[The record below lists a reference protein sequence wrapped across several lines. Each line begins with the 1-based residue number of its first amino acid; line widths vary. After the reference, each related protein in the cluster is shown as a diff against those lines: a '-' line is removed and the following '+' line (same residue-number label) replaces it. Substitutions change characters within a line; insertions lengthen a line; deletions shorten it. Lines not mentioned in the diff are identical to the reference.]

1 MNPVIAFA
9 IPFFVLSM
17 LLEFALLRHRDE
29 HVGYTPKDSAT
40 SITMGIGYLAC
51 AALYKLVF
59 VAIYMLAYEYRIID
73 VGMTWW
79 MWIVAIVAQD
89 FCFYW
94 FHRAGHEVRIVW
106 AGHVN
111 HHSSDHYN
119 LSTALRQSWTEHL
132 FGPLFWAPLALI
144 GVPVETLIAIE
155 SLNLLYQYWL
165 HTELVGSMGR
175 FGLVFNTP
183 SFHRVHHGK
192 NLEYLDK
199 NYAAIFI
206 VWDRMF
212 GTFEPEVA
220 PVEYGTITPL
230 ESYNPLVVAFHEW
243 AALGRDILRAKS
255 LRGVLGH
262 LFAPPGWREDG
273 EHQTVKA
280 LLAETELPAPAE

>member
-1 MNPVIAFA
+1 MNTIIAFA
-9 IPFFVLSM
+9 LSFFVLSM
-17 LLEFALLRHRDE
+17 FIEWAVLRGHDE
-29 HVGYTPKDSAT
+29 HVGYTPKDSAA
-40 SITMGIGYLAC
+40 SLSMGIGYLAL
-51 AALYKLVF
+51 ATLYKVVF
-59 VAIYMLAYEYRIID
+59 VAIYLAIYQYRVIE

-79 MWIVAIVAQD
+79 MWPLAIVAQD

-94 FHRAGHEVRIVW
+94 FHRAGHEVRLMW
-106 AGHVN
+106 ACHVN

-132 FGPLFWAPLALI
+132 FGPIFWAPLALM
-144 GVPVETLIAIE
+144 GVPVEALIVIE
-155 SLNLLYQYWL
+155 TLNLLYQYCL

-206 VWDRMF
+206 LWDRLF

-220 PVEYGTITPL
+220 PVEYGTIKPL
-230 ESYNPLVVAFHEW
+230 ESYNLFVVAFHEW
-243 AALGRDILRAKS
+243 ASMGKDVLGAKS
-255 LRGVLGH
+255 IRGAVGH
-262 LFAPPGWREDG
+262 MIAPPGWREDG

-280 LLAETELPAPAE
+280 LLAQTDVPAPAE